1 MTKMESIIIE
11 TNFRQKPTLQSNFHI
26 HDVYV
31 FRGEVDFFGVIYRKN
46 IWEIVIS
53 LRDVSFRSFTDA
65 LVVCKESLMVFFL
78 VDSRGGLWS
87 GGRVEVE

>member
-31 FRGEVDFFGVIYRKN
+31 FGGRAADFFGVIYRKN

-65 LVVCKESLMVFFL
+65 LVVGKKSLMVFVFF
-78 VDSRGGLWS
+78 SSW
-87 GGRVEVE
+87 